1 MLKVFRPRARPFVVL
16 ICAALATAS
25 CSSSPVPTA
34 AEAGPQYQQLSTD
47 ISDTLAAKFPGE
59 PWLPVDN
66 QQTRLNQNN
75 DGKCFLSIG
84 TLRSQDSLPEL
95 AGGWEA
101 VMDAINPVL
110 QDSGFAEI
118 KDTGSIK
125 GGWQGISSTD
135 ASGGEL
141 RIASKGYT
149 DISVTAEVS
158 DTDCAVS
165 TD

>member
-1 MLKVFRPRARPFVVL
+1 MLKVFRTPARLSVVL
-16 ICAALATAS
+16 VCTALATAS
-25 CSSSPVPTA
+25 CSSSTTLAA
-34 AEAGPQYQQLSTD
+34 AEAGPRYQQLSTD
-47 ISDTLAAKFPGE
+47 IGDTLAAKFPGE

-66 QQTRLNQNN
+66 QQTRLSRHS

-84 TLRSQDSLPEL
+84 TLRSQDALPDL

-101 VMDAINPVL
+101 VMEAVNPVL

-118 KDTGSIK
+118 KDTDSIK

-135 ASGGEL
+135 GSGGEL
-141 RIASKGYT
+141 RIFSKDST

-158 DTDCAVS
+158 DTDCSVS
-165 TD
+165 TE